1 MASLFR
7 QLRRESLKPK
17 KTIIGVYG
25 AHNPMNLLVDGDILL
40 VFDDKT
46 DMETY
51 LNSKTPKFP
60 MPASIKP
67 MYFEEMMQGFAMGGR
82 YGMRRGVAE
91 KFLVAWSKSYTEKP
105 PFDREEIN
113 KEGDFLSLI
122 PM

>member
-17 KTIIGVYG
+17 KTIIGFFG
-25 AHNPMNLLVDGDILL
+25 AHDPMNLLVDGDILL
-40 VFDDKT
+40 VFDNKT

-51 LNSKTPKFP
+51 LNNKTPKFP

-67 MYFEEMMQGFAMGGR
+67 MYFEEMMQGFALGAR

-91 KFLVAWSKSYTEKP
+91 KFLVAWSRSYTEKP